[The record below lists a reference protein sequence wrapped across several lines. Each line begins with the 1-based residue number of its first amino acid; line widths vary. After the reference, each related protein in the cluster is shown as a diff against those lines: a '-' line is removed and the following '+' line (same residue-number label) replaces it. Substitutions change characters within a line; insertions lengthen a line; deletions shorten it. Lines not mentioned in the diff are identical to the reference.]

1 MRRMNWFRERKRQK
15 TTSIYAVG
23 EPSLEAVRLR
33 IYAAAFPIGMI
44 ALFTIY
50 LSGIIQNRLH
60 IYQLI
65 AHPLIALLAVISAIT
80 VRRKPATLR
89 VIEKI
94 GFVLVAGYLLIQYY
108 STIVI
113 GYTQGE
119 RQLFT
124 TFPQWLP
131 IIYFLAFLMFTTRKA
146 MLASAIVFVLL
157 LIPTIV
163 LVLMNGL
170 RSHEVVDLHA
180 LLQIHFSHAIYIPL
194 LSGIALLKEHYV
206 GASARANA
214 FAQLATTDYLTG
226 VANRRSAEQSLD
238 QAISRA
244 KRYQRNLSIILLDID
259 SFKQINDTYGHSA
272 GDHVLIQLVQIIRTQ
287 LRSSDICGRWGGE
300 EFIIIAP
307 ETSAT
312 QALLFAER
320 LRAQVASQDI
330 FPTGRFT
337 ASFGVSAMKPDDT
350 VASLVKQAD
359 KALYLAKQNGRNRV
373 EYQA

>member
-1 MRRMNWFRERKRQK
+1 MNWLLERNRQK
-15 TTSIYAVG
+15 ATSIYAVG

-33 IYAAAFPIGMI
+33 IYKAAFPIGMI
-44 ALFTIY
+44 ALFTIFV
-50 LSGIIQNRLH
+50 SGVVQQRLH
-60 IYQLI
+60 TYQLV
-65 AHPLIALLAVISAIT
+65 AHPLIAVLAIASAII
-80 VRRKPATLR
+80 VRRKPASLR
-89 VIEKI
+89 LIEKFC
-94 GFVLVAGYLLIQYY
+94 FVFVAFYLLAQYY
-108 STIVI
+108 LIVFTAYAS
-113 GYTQGE
+113 GAH
-119 RQLFT
+119 QLGT

-146 MLASAIVFVLL
+146 MFASILVYIML

-163 LVLMNGL
+163 LVLINGM
-170 RSHEVVDLHA
+170 RSFEVIDLHA

-194 LSGIALLKEHYV
+194 LSGITLLKEQYV
-206 GASARANA
+206 GANARANA

-226 VANRRSAEQSLD
+226 AANRRSAEQSLD

-244 KRYQRNLSIILLDID
+244 KRYQRDLSIILLDID

-287 LRSSDICGRWGGE
+287 LRSSDVCGRWGGE

-307 ETSAT
+307 ETSAA

-320 LRAQVASQDI
+320 LRAQVASHDI

-337 ASFGVSAMKPDDT
+337 ASFGVSSMKPDDT

-359 KALYLAKQNGRNRV
+359 QALYLAKQNGRNRV